1 MVFWGRERS
10 RWTWNAPLPM
20 DASLT
25 FTFHWA
31 QSYLVSAVLCMWH
44 RSFAPPLILL
54 ELPVIWSTPQP
65 TASLTV
71 PKPLTVWI
79 PTNCGKFLKTWE
91 YQTTLCAFWEIC
103 MQDKKQQ
110 LELDMEQWTGSRL
123 KRSMSRLFAVTL
135 LIQLL
140 CRVHNANARLDEA
153 KAGIK
158 IAGRNINNLR

>member
-54 ELPVIWSTPQP
+54 ELPVIWSTPHP

-140 CRVHNANARLDEA
+140 CRVHNA
-153 KAGIK
+153 KCQAGWSK
-158 IAGRNINNLR
+158 SWNQDCWEKYQ